1 MFYTWLA
8 LVITL
13 SIVEILTVNLV
24 SIWFVASGIIAM
36 IISLIT
42 DNITIQITV
51 FVILGL
57 LFMLLTKNI
66 VKKIVPKK
74 EKTNLDRI
82 IGMEGVVLSKITKN
96 HPGEVKVDGKVWS
109 AIADETIKEDEI
121 VKILE
126 INSTKIKVEI
136 VKEW

>member
-24 SIWFVASGIIAM
+24 SIWFVASGIIAI

-57 LFMLLTKNI
+57 LFIKKKKNI

-96 HPGEVKVDGKVWS
+96 HPGEVKVDGKIWS

-126 INSTKIKVEI
+126 INSTKIKVEK

>member
-24 SIWFVASGIIAM
+24 SIWFVASGIVAM

-42 DNITIQITV
+42 DNITIQVTI
-51 FVILGL
+51 FVLLGL
-57 LFMLLTKNI
+57 IFMLLTKNI

-96 HPGEVKVDGKVWS
+96 KPGEVKVDGKIWS

-126 INSTKIKVEI
+126 INSTKIKVE
-136 VKEW
+136 KEKE

>member
-24 SIWFVASGIIAM
+24 SIWFVASGIVAM

-42 DNITIQITV
+42 DNITIQVTI
-51 FVILGL
+51 FVLLGL
-57 LFMLLTKNI
+57 IFMLLTKNI

-96 HPGEVKVDGKVWS
+96 KPGEVKVDGKIWS

-126 INSTKIKVEI
+126 INSTKIKVEK
-136 VKEW
+136 VKE

>member
-42 DNITIQITV
+42 DNIAIQITV

-96 HPGEVKVDGKVWS
+96 HPGEVKVDGKIWS

-126 INSTKIKVEI
+126 INSTKIKVEK